1 MKNKQR
7 IESEARYGYKCDD
20 SDEEGKTSNTNHNLI
35 ASTTSHRI
43 IGILSQFSFIKLYNI
58 FKIKFDPIEQKILFL
73 FIGSKLLDFI
83 NKLYKLMNE
92 SLNKI

>member
-1 MKNKQR
+1 MKGLKFQSSNKLKGAKFKRKVWMKNKQR

-43 IGILSQFSFIKLYNI
+43 IGILS
-58 FKIKFDPIEQKILFL
+58 
-73 FIGSKLLDFI
+73 
-83 NKLYKLMNE
+83 
-92 SLNKI
+92 